1 MKKLL
6 PDGISDFKTLIEN
19 NYYYVDKTPF
29 ISEVGK
35 NVGKT
40 LLFTRPRRFGK
51 TLNMSMLKYFFD
63 IRGAEEN
70 KNLFKNL
77 KIEETSYFKNQGKFP
92 VIFISM
98 KDIKG
103 DTWEKLFE
111 SLKIKIANLFS
122 EYRFILK
129 DLDKIDTNFIEK
141 IILDNNVSEVILSE
155 CLFTFVNILKEYYN
169 KKVIVFIDE
178 YDAPLV
184 SAYKYG
190 YYKEAK
196 NFFSNLYGS
205 VLKDN
210 TSLQI
215 GVVTGII
222 RVVRAGIFSDLNN
235 LSEHSILDKEYDEYF
250 GFLEKEV
257 TEALK
262 YYEIDY
268 KLDEVHSW
276 YNGYR
281 FGDIKVYN
289 PWSILKF
296 LSQKEF
302 KSYWIDTSDNYL
314 IKDILKS
321 ADRETFDKLNHLLLG
336 EKVEEEI
343 TGKSTLQEVLE
354 AHDLWELLLFS
365 GYLTID
371 KKIEDDIYTI
381 KIPNNEVRK
390 FFKDSFIEISFGTNL
405 TFKRLI
411 NSLLNNEIEKFENSL
426 QEVLLKYMS
435 FYDVSSLEKVYH
447 SFILGLI
454 IYLEGKY
461 HINSNGE
468 SGFGRYDIIIEPLN
482 KNLRGFI
489 LEFKVA
495 DSKEALETKVEEA
508 LQQIEDKKYYIELEK
523 REIKNISFL
532 GIAFYKKLVKIKAK
546 EYRKL

>member
-19 NYYYVDKTPF
+19 DYYYVDKTPF
-29 ISEVGK
+29 ISEIGK

-63 IRGAEEN
+63 IREGKEN
-70 KNLFKNL
+70 RSLFKGL
-77 KIEETSYFKNQGKFP
+77 KIENSTYFKEQGKYP

-111 SLKIKIANLFS
+111 NL
-122 EYRFILK
+122 
-129 DLDKIDTNFIEK
+129 
-141 IILDNNVSEVILSE
+141 
-155 CLFTFVNILKEYYN
+155 
-169 KKVIVFIDE
+169 KKVLSNLYEEYKFLRENLDERNIEIFDEIWKRKDTDYSDSLNFLNNLLKKHYKEKVVVLIDE

-184 SAYKYG
+184 TAYRYG
-190 YYKEAK
+190 YYNEAK
-196 NFFSNLYGS
+196 NFFSGLYGS

-210 TSLQI
+210 TVLQM
-215 GVVTGII
+215 GVITGII

-235 LSEHSILDKEYDEYF
+235 LSEHNILDREYDEYF
-250 GFLEKEV
+250 GFLEEEV
-257 TEALK
+257 REALK
-262 YYEIDY
+262 YYEIDS

-296 LSQKEF
+296 LSEREF
-302 KSYWIDTSDNYL
+302 KSYWIDTSENYL

-321 ADRETFDKLNHLLLG
+321 ADREAFDKLNNLLFG
-336 EKVEEEI
+336 KEVEEEI

-371 KKIEDDIYTI
+371 EKIEDDIYSI
-381 KIPNNEVRK
+381 KIPNNEVKR
-390 FFKDSFIEISFGTNL
+390 FFKDSFIAISFGTNL
-405 TFKRLI
+405 
-411 NSLLNNEIEKFENSL
+411 
-426 QEVLLKYMS
+426 
-435 FYDVSSLEKVYH
+435 
-447 SFILGLI
+447 
-454 IYLEGKY
+454 
-461 HINSNGE
+461 
-468 SGFGRYDIIIEPLN
+468 P
-482 KNLRGFI
+482 
-489 LEFKVA
+489 
-495 DSKEALETKVEEA
+495 
-508 LQQIEDKKYYIELEK
+508 
-523 REIKNISFL
+523 
-532 GIAFYKKLVKIKAK
+532 
-546 EYRKL
+546 

>member
-63 IRGAEEN
+63 VREAEEN
-70 KNLFKNL
+70 RKLFKGL
-77 KIEETSYFKNQGKFP
+77 EIENSLYFKEQGKYP

-98 KDIKG
+98 KDIKEMSF
-103 DTWEKLFE
+103 DRAITEVKNLLSSLYNQFEFIREKLNE
-111 SLKIKIANLFS
+111 NEL
-122 EYRFILK
+122 
-129 DLDKIDTNFIEK
+129 IEFNNIWLEK
-141 IILDNNVSEVILSE
+141 NDNNLRKALLNLAIFLQ
-155 CLFTFVNILKEYYN
+155 KYYQ
-169 KKVIVFIDE
+169 KKVIVLIDE
-178 YDAPLV
+178 YDTPLV
-184 SAYKYG
+184 SAYRYG
-190 YYKEAK
+190 YYREAK
-196 NFFSNLYGS
+196 NFFSGLYGS

-210 TSLQI
+210 TVLQM
-215 GVVTGII
+215 GVITGII

-235 LSEHSILDKEYDEYF
+235 LKERSILNKEYDEYF
-250 GFLEKEV
+250 GFLEKE
-257 TEALK
+257 TKETLK
-262 YYEIDY
+262 YYEIDS
-268 KLDEVHSW
+268 KLEEVHSW

-281 FGDIKVYN
+281 FGDTKVYN
-289 PWSILKF
+289 PWSILNF
-296 LSQKEF
+296 LSEREF
-302 KSYWIDTSDNYL
+302 KSYWIDTSENYL

-321 ADRETFDKLNHLLLG
+321 ADRETFNKLNNLLFG
-336 EKVEEEI
+336 KEVEEEI

-371 KKIEDDIYTI
+371 KKIEDDIYSI
-381 KIPNNEVRK
+381 KIPNNEVKK

-411 NSLLNNEIEKFENSL
+411 KNLLDNNIDKFEIEL
-426 QEVLLKYMS
+426 QEILLKYMS
-435 FYDVSSLEKVYH
+435 FYDISNIEKVYH
-447 SFILGLI
+447 NFILGLMI
-454 IYLEGKY
+454 HLEGRY

-468 SGFGRYDIIIEPLN
+468 SGLGRYDIEIEPLN
-482 KNLRGFI
+482 KNMRGFI

-495 DSKEALETKVEEA
+495 DSEENLEKKAEEALE
-508 LQQIEDKKYYIELEK
+508 QIKDKKYFVSLQDRGIK
-523 REIKNISFL
+523 EIIFV
-532 GIAFYKKLVKIKAK
+532 GMAFYKKFVKIKSL
-546 EYRKL
+546 EY

>member
-63 IRGAEEN
+63 VRDAEEN
-70 KNLFKNL
+70 RKLFKGL
-77 KIEETSYFKNQGKFP
+77 EIEKSSYFKEQGKYP

-103 DTWEKLFE
+103 NTWEKLFKN
-111 SLKIKIANLFS
+111 LKIKISHLFS
-122 EYRFILK
+122 EYRFLLK
-129 DLDKIDTNFIEK
+129 EVDKIDSDFLEK
-141 IILDNNVSEVILSE
+141 IIFNDTVEESVLENS
-155 CLFTFVNILKEYYN
+155 LFIFANILKRYYN
-169 KKVIVFIDE
+169 QKVIILIDE
-178 YDAPLV
+178 YDTPLI
-184 SAYKYG
+184 SAYRYG

-196 NFFSNLYGS
+196 SFFSGLYGS

-210 TSLQI
+210 TVLQM
-215 GVVTGII
+215 GVITGII
-222 RVVRAGIFSDLNN
+222 RVIRAGIFSDLNN
-235 LSEHSILDKEYDEYF
+235 LKEYTILNKEYDEYF
-250 GFLEKEV
+250 GFLEEEVKES
-257 TEALK
+257 LK
-262 YYEIDY
+262 YYEIDS
-268 KLDEVHSW
+268 KLEEVHSW

-281 FGDIKVYN
+281 FGDTKVYN
-289 PWSILKF
+289 PWSILNF
-296 LSQKEF
+296 LSTKELR
-302 KSYWIDTSDNYL
+302 SYWIDTSDNYL

-321 ADRETFDKLNHLLLG
+321 ADRETFDKLNNLLFG
-336 EKVEEEI
+336 KKVEEEI

-371 KKIEDDIYTI
+371 KKIEDDIYSV
-381 KIPNNEVRK
+381 KIPNNEVKK

-411 NSLLNNEIEKFENSL
+411 KTLLNNNIEDFEKNL
-426 QEVLLKYMS
+426 QEILLKYMS
-435 FYDVSSLEKVYH
+435 FYDVSNIEKVYH
-447 SFILGLI
+447 SFILGLMI
-454 IYLEGKY
+454 HLEGRY

-468 SGFGRYDIIIEPLN
+468 GGLGRYDIAIEPLN

-495 DSKEALETKVEEA
+495 DSEETLEQKADEALE
-508 LQQIEDKKYYIELEK
+508 QIKDKKYYIELEK
-523 REIKNISFL
+523 RGIKEMTFL
-532 GIAFYKKLVKIKAK
+532 GIAFYKKFLKIKSS
-546 EYRKL
+546 EH

>member
-1 MKKLL
+1 MKKLI

-63 IRGAEEN
+63 VRDAEEN
-70 KNLFKNL
+70 RKLFKDL
-77 KIEETSYFKNQGKFP
+77 EIENSPYIKEQGKYP

-98 KDIKG
+98 KDIKEMSF
-103 DTWEKLFE
+103 DRAITEVKNLLSSLYNQFEFIREKLNE
-111 SLKIKIANLFS
+111 NEL
-122 EYRFILK
+122 
-129 DLDKIDTNFIEK
+129 IEFNNIWLEK
-141 IILDNNVSEVILSE
+141 NDNNLRKALLNLAIFLQ
-155 CLFTFVNILKEYYN
+155 KYYQ
-169 KKVIVFIDE
+169 KKVIVLIDE
-178 YDAPLV
+178 YDTPLV
-184 SAYKYG
+184 SAYRYG
-190 YYKEAK
+190 YYREAK
-196 NFFSNLYGS
+196 NFFSGLYGS

-210 TSLQI
+210 TVLQM
-215 GVVTGII
+215 GVITGII

-235 LSEHSILDKEYDEYF
+235 LKERSILNKEYDEYF
-250 GFLEKEV
+250 GFLEKE
-257 TEALK
+257 TKETLK
-262 YYEIDY
+262 YYEIDS

-281 FGDIKVYN
+281 FGDTKVYN
-289 PWSILKF
+289 PWSILNF
-296 LSQKEF
+296 LSEREF
-302 KSYWIDTSDNYL
+302 KSYWIDTSENYL

-321 ADRETFDKLNHLLLG
+321 ADRETFNKLNNLLFG
-336 EKVEEEI
+336 KEVEEEI

-371 KKIEDDIYTI
+371 KKIEDDIYSI
-381 KIPNNEVRK
+381 KIPNNEVKK

-411 NSLLNNEIEKFENSL
+411 KNLLDNNIDKFEIEL
-426 QEVLLKYMS
+426 QEILLKYMS
-435 FYDVSSLEKVYH
+435 FYDISNIEKVYH
-447 SFILGLI
+447 NFILGLMI
-454 IYLEGKY
+454 HLEGRY

-468 SGFGRYDIIIEPLN
+468 SGLGRYDIEIEPLN
-482 KNLRGFI
+482 KNMRGFI

-495 DSKEALETKVEEA
+495 DSEENLEKKAEEA
-508 LQQIEDKKYYIELEK
+508 LKQIKDKKYYVSLQDRGIK
-523 REIKNISFL
+523 EITFV
-532 GIAFYKKLVKIKAK
+532 GMAFYKKFVKIKSL
-546 EYRKL
+546 EY

>member
-1 MKKLL
+1 MKKLI

-63 IRGAEEN
+63 VRDAEEN
-70 KNLFKNL
+70 RKLFKDL
-77 KIEETSYFKNQGKFP
+77 EIENSPYIKEQGKYP

-98 KDIKG
+98 KDIKEMSF
-103 DTWEKLFE
+103 DRAITEVKNLLSSLYNQFEFIREKLNE
-111 SLKIKIANLFS
+111 NEL
-122 EYRFILK
+122 
-129 DLDKIDTNFIEK
+129 IEFNNIWLEK
-141 IILDNNVSEVILSE
+141 NDNNLRKALLNLAIFLQ
-155 CLFTFVNILKEYYN
+155 KYYQ
-169 KKVIVFIDE
+169 KKVIVLIDE
-178 YDAPLV
+178 YDTPLV
-184 SAYKYG
+184 SAYRYG

-196 NFFSNLYGS
+196 NFFSGLYGS

-210 TSLQI
+210 TVLQM
-215 GVVTGII
+215 GVITGII

-235 LSEHSILDKEYDEYF
+235 LKERSILNKEYDEYF
-250 GFLEKEV
+250 GFLEKE
-257 TEALK
+257 TKEALK
-262 YYEIDY
+262 YYEIDS
-268 KLDEVHSW
+268 KLEEVHSW

-281 FGDIKVYN
+281 FGDTKVYN
-289 PWSILKF
+289 PWSILNF
-296 LSQKEF
+296 LSEREF
-302 KSYWIDTSDNYL
+302 KSYWIDTSENYL

-321 ADRETFDKLNHLLLG
+321 ADRETFNKLNNLLFG
-336 EKVEEEI
+336 KEVEEEI

-371 KKIEDDIYTI
+371 KKIEDDIYSI
-381 KIPNNEVRK
+381 KIPNNEVKK

-411 NSLLNNEIEKFENSL
+411 KNLLDNNIDKFEIEL
-426 QEVLLKYMS
+426 QEILLKYMS
-435 FYDVSSLEKVYH
+435 FYDISNIEKVYH
-447 SFILGLI
+447 NFILGLMI
-454 IYLEGKY
+454 HLEGRY

-468 SGFGRYDIIIEPLN
+468 SGLGRYDIEIEPLN
-482 KNLRGFI
+482 KNMRGFI

-495 DSKEALETKVEEA
+495 DSEENLEKKAEEALE
-508 LQQIEDKKYYIELEK
+508 QIKDKKYYVSLQDRGIK
-523 REIKNISFL
+523 EIIFV
-532 GIAFYKKLVKIKAK
+532 GMAFYKKFVKIKSL
-546 EYRKL
+546 EY